1 MEIIKL
7 TYPSILPNSTFKQQ
21 NNTAFILWVVFFC
34 YALCAALIFQKLL
47 LPHLSSMQTG
57 SGLISNDATYFD
69 SVASS
74 LADEIRKYGW
84 SSWRLYPAEGA
95 PGNVA
100 ILGALYVIFGH
111 DPSLAIPINA
121 AIHALGGLL
130 IFLLAREL
138 ASKESVGTYG
148 GVIAG
153 SLFVIF
159 PSALVWYGQ
168 NHKDSYA
175 IAGMLL
181 ILYVWVK
188 AIKIPANN
196 RSWCWLILG
205 NIAAMTLVGI
215 VRPFGLK
222 LLLIVALGALVAI
235 VMSAIVKGKMSA
247 EKKLIGFFLI
257 VAVMLV
263 GGMKTTA
270 ALGGLQ
276 SDTVYAN
283 WQSESTNLQ
292 SEIFR
297 NWKWVNSTWLPDSIE
312 QYIET
317 AAKTRAG
324 LIVYGISV
332 NAKSM
337 IDMDIAPKSIG
348 EVGTYL
354 PRAFQVALLAPFPS
368 SWLTNVSMT
377 RLVAVGEMF
386 IYYLCVPGI
395 FMLLFYNRKPAVLM
409 AIYFACFFLLV
420 YGFTQANLG
429 TLYRYR
435 YRYGY
440 LFVMLMLGVLGWLT
454 WLDKTGR
461 LQRLLHLFQ
470 PPAPLVLLREEV
482 TVADQQLGRK
492 EVMGSGFIVMGL
504 TLLCFIGFFLRDIMM
519 ARTFGLGAMLDNFF
533 IALLIPMFIVTVLC
547 MPLGTAFVP
556 IYHGVKERPKPQVA
570 RVLVSGVSFWT
581 MMGLLVI
588 CLILYLIG
596 PTLLPQL
603 YLKGSPPSMRQLMP
617 LLDLALPILLFSGV
631 VILGNSVLNA
641 NGRAVLTSAAQL
653 IVPVAAIMALVLFGD
668 SYGVKAVMFGMV
680 VGQLLNLFIVQYY
693 LRHYDVSLMPRLDLH
708 NQAKFSPLLL
718 QYLPLVV
725 SAFFVAVAAPVATF
739 LAISLPEGGVSAFN
753 LGNKVVLFV
762 TGLVSTAISTVMLPY
777 FSALVAKNHLI
788 SARRELSFFL
798 LLATFVSVPVSA
810 GLYIWSEPIIRLMFE
825 GGTFDSTATGLVTRV
840 MQYAVVQLPFF
851 VCNSLLLKFA
861 TATKHVFAISAVA
874 IVGLLVNIGAS
885 ILFMKHMGV
894 AGIALGASVSML
906 FSTVLLVLVLVRY
919 WHITRFDAL
928 IMLLNW
934 LLFVTLLMCLH
945 FGSVPSAYVT
955 VLAYVVLFIGYLSSF
970 LRQERID
977 ALVKYVCHNTVKVK

>member
-1 MEIIKL
+1 MIPHGNL
-7 TYPSILPNSTFKQQ
+7 PSNSITQQ
-21 NNTAFILWVVFFC
+21 KNITFILWVVFFC

-47 LPHLSSMQTG
+47 LPHLSLVQTG
-57 SGLISNDATYFD
+57 SGLISNDAIYFD

-84 SSWRLYPAEGA
+84 SSWRLYPANGA

-100 ILGALYVIFGH
+100 ILGALYVFFGH

-138 ASKESVGTYG
+138 ATKQSVGTYA

-168 NHKDSYA
+168 NHKDGYA

-196 RSWCWLILG
+196 RSWGWLILG
-205 NIAAMTLVGI
+205 NLAAMTLVGI

-235 VMSAIVKGKMSA
+235 VMSAILKGKMSA
-247 EKKLIGFFLI
+247 EKKLIGFFVI
-257 VAVMLV
+257 VILMLA
-263 GGMKTTA
+263 GGMKTTV

-283 WQSESTNLQ
+283 WRSEIANGESEIANEQ
-292 SEIFR
+292 SEIV
-297 NWKWVNSTWLPDSIE
+297 NWQWISSRWLPDSIE

-337 IDMDIAPKSIG
+337 IDVDIAPNSIG
-348 EVGTYL
+348 EVAAYL
-354 PRAFQVALLAPFPS
+354 PRAFQIALFAPFPS

-386 IYYLCVPGI
+386 IYYLCIPGI
-395 FMLLFYNRKPAVLM
+395 FMLLFYNRKPAVWM
-409 AIYFACFFLLV
+409 AIYFASFFLLI

-435 YRYGY
+435 YGY
-440 LFVMLMLGVLGWLT
+440 LLIILMLGVLGWFT

-461 LQRLLHLFQ
+461 LQRLLYFLRPHASLVPAEEALVLTQ
-470 PPAPLVLLREEV
+470 PPA
-482 TVADQQLGRK
+482 RK
-492 EVMGSGFIVMGL
+492 EVISSGFIVMGL
-504 TLLCFIGFFLRDIMM
+504 TLLCFIGFFIRDIMM
-519 ARTFGLGAMLDNFF
+519 AKAFGLGATLDNFF

-547 MPLGTAFVP
+547 MPLGMAFVP
-556 IYHGVKERPKPQVA
+556 VYLGEKERPKPNIVKA
-570 RVLVSGVSFWT
+570 LVSSVSSWT
-581 MMGLLVI
+581 TLCLLVI
-588 CLILYLIG
+588 CLILYLLG
-596 PTLLPQL
+596 PTLLPLL
-603 YLKGSPPSMRQLMP
+603 YFKQSFSDMSRLIT
-617 LLDLALPILLFSGV
+617 LLNLALPLLLFSGV

-641 NGRAVLTSAAQL
+641 NGRAVLASTAQL
-653 IVPVAAIMALVLFGD
+653 IVPVVAILALLLFGD

-680 VGQLLNLFIVQYY
+680 VGQLLNLLIVQFF
-693 LRHYDVSLMPRLDLH
+693 LRDYDASLLPQLSLH
-708 NQAKFSPLLL
+708 NQTNLSPLLL
-718 QYLPLVV
+718 QYLPLAV
-725 SAFFVAVAAPVATF
+725 SAFFVAVAVPVATL
-739 LAISLPEGGVSAFN
+739 LAISLPEGNVSAFN

-777 FSALVAKNHLI
+777 FAALIAKNHLM

-798 LLATFVSVPVSA
+798 LFATFVSVPISV

-825 GGTFDSTATGLVTRV
+825 GGTFNRESTELVTRV

-851 VCNSLLLKFA
+851 VCNALLLKFA
-861 TATKHVFAISAVA
+861 TASKHVFAISAVA
-874 IVGLLVNIGAS
+874 AIGLLVNISAS
-885 ILFMKHMGV
+885 IFLMKHMGV
-894 AGIALGASVSML
+894 AGIALGASVSMM
-906 FSTVLLVLVLVRY
+906 FSTMLLVLILVRY
-919 WHITRFDAL
+919 WHISRFDAL

-934 LLFVTLLMCLH
+934 LLFITLLVSLH
-945 FGSVPSAYVT
+945 FQSLSSAYVT
-955 VLAYVVLFIGYLSSF
+955 IFAYAILLIGYFRSLIFDDF
-970 LRQERID
+970 LI
-977 ALVKYVCHNTVKVK
+977 T